1 MHHTY
6 SSIIEKAYNSIDLQ
20 ALSEATMSDKDFYR
34 FSEFIHSEYG
44 IKLPLTKKTMLEGR
58 FRKRLASL
66 GMRSF
71 SEYCD
76 YVFSP
81 EGIQKELA
89 HMVDAVTTNKTD
101 FFREPAC
108 FDYLVRT
115 ALPELMNTR
124 CSGLQK
130 GLSLWSAGC
139 SSGEEP
145 YTLSI
150 VLSEFA
156 EGNPGFR
163 FSILA
168 TDISIRMLDTAIH
181 AVYGEDRV
189 EPVPDELRE
198 KYLMVSKNHDK
209 HMVRIA
215 PELRSLVTFKRLNLM
230 ENNFGMDEPFEIIF
244 CRNVIIYFDKETQER
259 LLNKFCRHL
268 IPGGYLVVGHSEILT
283 NMNIPLTRVCQT
295 VYRKSV

>member
-6 SSIIEKAYNSIDLQ
+6 NSIVEKMCHSIDQ
-20 ALSEATMSDKDFYR
+20 HALSEATMSDKDFYR
-34 FSEFIHSEYG
+34 FSEFIHSRYG

-66 GMRSF
+66 GIRSF
-71 SEYCD
+71 GEYCD

-101 FFREPAC
+101 FFREPGC

-115 ALPELMNTR
+115 ALPELMNTHG
-124 CSGLQK
+124 SGLQK

-145 YTLSI
+145 YTLAM

-168 TDISIRMLDTAIH
+168 TDISLRMLDTAIR
-181 AVYGEDRV
+181 AVYNEDRV
-189 EPVPDELRE
+189 EPLPDALRK
-198 KYLMVSKNHDK
+198 KYLMVSKNREK
-209 HMVRIA
+209 HMVRMA
-215 PELRSLVTFKRLNLM
+215 PELRSLIKFRRLNFM
-230 ENNFGMDEPFEIIF
+230 ENNFDMEEPFEIIF
-244 CRNVIIYFDKETQER
+244 CRNVIIYFDRETQER